1 MALVFEFSSQQRI
14 KEEYRQMPTAE
25 VWSYLLELSKA
36 HQFGERGISEMTTDL
51 KWNGEALIQY
61 QEWPSFI
68 QTMLICLILGDK
80 HFHVIYSTLST
91 EF

>member
-1 MALVFEFSSQQRI
+1 M
-14 KEEYRQMPTAE
+14 TA
-25 VWSYLLELSKA
+25 
-36 HQFGERGISEMTTDL
+36 DL

-80 HFHVIYSTLST
+80 HFHSFTVHYRLSFENSSSLANVSSSTFPCSSDNMVDT
-91 EF
+91 